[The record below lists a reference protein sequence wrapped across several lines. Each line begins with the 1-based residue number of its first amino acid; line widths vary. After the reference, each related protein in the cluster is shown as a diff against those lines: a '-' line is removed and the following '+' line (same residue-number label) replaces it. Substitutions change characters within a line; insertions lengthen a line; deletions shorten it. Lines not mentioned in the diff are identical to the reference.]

1 MKKIQRQAGF
11 SMLELLIVVAIIAVL
26 AAVAIFNLPTALRSM
41 RVNTGY
47 QTLLGQMRMA
57 RENAVAKRTIFYLTL
72 NIPVQSIVLTQRT
85 GGVDQVISTVPL
97 PYDIQFTVV
106 PGMPNTNATTPDNF
120 GTGATSLDLDQ
131 GYAGGNVN
139 QIFFYPDGSARDNLG
154 RLDSGVIYICRAGDL
169 MSCRAVSI
177 YGASGRIRGWQL
189 TRIAGGGVQWNWL

>member
-1 MKKIQRQAGF
+1 MKKVQRQAGF
-11 SMLELLIVVAIIAVL
+11 SLLELLIVIAIVIVL
-26 AAVAIFNLPTALRSM
+26 AAVALFNLPVALRSM

-47 QTLLGQMRMA
+47 QTLLTQMRMA
-57 RENAVAKRTIFYLTL
+57 RESAVAKRTIFYLTF
-72 NIPVQSIVLTQRT
+72 NNPAQNIVLTQRT

-106 PGMPNTNATTPDNF
+106 PGMPNTTATTPDNF

-131 GYAGGNVN
+131 GNAGGNVN

-154 RLDSGVIYICRAGDL
+154 RVDSGVIYICRPGDL

-177 YGASGRIRGWQL
+177 YGATGRIRGWQL
-189 TRIAGGGVQWNWL
+189 TRTAAGGVQWN